1 MDEKVNE
8 NNSLQEAIVSLVASI
23 SGINEYAT
31 DENKEALF
39 QALYEAMAQSASGIV
54 AIMVH
59 LYRSQ
64 KLSRDEAQV
73 CNASVMDM
81 MRNEIQAK
89 NFEGIEKEY
98 SEVMESIFSGLLD
111 QSIIQAYGDVLYF
124 QLLNKR
130 ATVPTFAH
138 DTDAC
143 ADLYCPEDV
152 VVPANA
158 RGFKVPL
165 GLACAIPDGWCVQ
178 FYNRSGMA
186 MNTPIRLSNAV
197 PIIDSGYLGQWCLL
211 FDNLSNEDYKI
222 SAGDRIAQCALKPV
236 YHFSST
242 VVKDIHSIKQT
253 DRDEGGFGS
262 SGK

>member
-1 MDEKVNE
+1 MNEKVNE

-39 QALYEAMAQSASGIV
+39 QALYEAMAQSASGII

-64 KLSRDEAQV
+64 KLSRDEALV

-81 MRNEIQAK
+81 MRNEIQTK
-89 NFEGIEKEY
+89 NFEGVEKEY
-98 SEVMESIFSGLLD
+98 SEVMESVFSGLLD

-124 QLLNKR
+124 QLLDKH

-143 ADLYCPEDV
+143 ADLYAPDDV
-152 VVPANA
+152 IVPANA

-186 MNTPIRLSNAV
+186 MKTPIRLSNAV
-197 PIIDSGYLGQWCLL
+197 PIIDSGYLGVWCLL
-211 FDNLSNEDYKI
+211 FDNFSNEDYKI

-236 YHFSST
+236 YHFTST
-242 VVKDIHSIKQT
+242 VVEDVHSIKQT